1 MNGLRERMREWP
13 YEWRVGWRYTRAGR
27 ATRSNGFISFI
38 SGVSMLGIALG
49 VAALIV
55 VLSVM
60 NGFQKE
66 VQNRMLNAVAH
77 VEVLEDRGQAL
88 PQMSA
93 LEAAAFN
100 QIHVVAVA
108 PFVREQ
114 AMLARG
120 EDMRGVQVRG
130 VDPAREP
137 AVTAL
142 AAELLPR
149 LEAGGFGVLIGTA
162 LADTLGVEAGDSL
175 SLLVPRRSGMADSAS
190 AMGAPRV
197 RPLTVVGIFDSGHFE
212 YDSSLAL
219 MHVAD
224 AQQLFELAGP
234 NGLRLRLDDPDRAP
248 AVVQALANHMPRGTW
263 LTDWT
268 RQNATW
274 FSALGHQKRLLFLIL
289 VLIVAVAAFNLV
301 SMLMMSVVDK
311 RADIAILRTLGAA
324 PRSIMVVFMVQGA
337 MVGFMGTGLG
347 LALNLVVALN
357 LPEWIPALEQALG
370 MRFLPKDIYLID
382 HMPSDPQFGDIA
394 PIVLVSLLLSL
405 LATLYPSWRASQMNP
420 AEALKYE

>member
-1 MNGLRERMREWP
+1 MSKSLREWP

-66 VQNRMLNAVAH
+66 VQSRMLSAVAH
-77 VEVLEDRGQAL
+77 VEVLQDRGQAL
-88 PQMSA
+88 PQLPL
-93 LEAAAFN
+93 LEAAALSP
-100 QIHVVAVA
+100 IDVVAAA

-130 VDPAREP
+130 VDPIREP
-137 AVTAL
+137 GVTAL

-149 LEAGGFGVLIGTA
+149 LTPGSAGVLIGTA
-162 LADTLGVEAGDSL
+162 LAETLGVEEGDAL
-175 SLLVPRRSGMADSAS
+175 SLLVPRRPGTAGSSG
-190 AMGAPRV
+190 AMGAPRI
-197 RPLTVVGIFDSGHFE
+197 RPLTVVGIFDSGHYE
-212 YDSSLAL
+212 YDSSLVL
-219 MHVAD
+219 VNLED
-224 AQQLFELAGP
+224 AQQLFQLDGP
-234 NGLRLRLDDPDRAP
+234 NGLRLRLADPDRAP
-248 AVVQALANHMPRGTW
+248 AVVQQLASQMPQGTW

-311 RADIAILRTLGAA
+311 RGDIAILRTLGAA
-324 PRSIMVVFMVQGA
+324 PRSIMAVFMVQGA

-347 LALNLVVALN
+347 LALGLVVALN

-370 MRFLPKDIYLID
+370 VRFLPKDIYLID

-394 PIVLVSLLLSL
+394 PIVVVSLLLSL
-405 LATLYPSWRASQMNP
+405 LATLYPSWRASRMNP

>member
-1 MNGLRERMREWP
+1 MSKTLREWP

-66 VQNRMLNAVAH
+66 VQSRMLNAVAH
-77 VEVLEDRGQAL
+77 IEVLENGGRAL
-88 PQMSA
+88 PQLPV
-93 LEAAAFN
+93 LEAAALN

-120 EDMRGVQVRG
+120 EDMRGVQIRG
-130 VDPAREP
+130 VDPVREP

-149 LEAGGFGVLIGTA
+149 LTAGSAGVLIGTA
-162 LADTLGVEAGDSL
+162 LAETLGVEAGDAL
-175 SLLVPRRSGMADSAS
+175 SLLVPRRPGMSDSTA

-197 RPLTVVGIFDSGHFE
+197 RPLTVVGIFDSGHYE

-219 MHVAD
+219 MNVVD

-234 NGLRLRLDDPDRAP
+234 NGLRLRLDDPDLAP
-248 AVVQALANHMPRGTW
+248 VVVQRLASDMPQDTW

-324 PRSIMVVFMVQGA
+324 PRSIMLVFMVQGA
-337 MVGFMGTGLG
+337 MVGFLGTGLG
-347 LALNLVVALN
+347 LVIGLAVALN

-370 MRFLPKDIYLID
+370 VRFLPKDIYLID
-382 HMPSDPQFGDIA
+382 HMPSDPQLGDIA
-394 PIVLVSLLLSL
+394 PIVVVSLLLSL

>member
-1 MNGLRERMREWP
+1 MSKSLREWP

-66 VQNRMLNAVAH
+66 VQSRMLSAVAH
-77 VEVLEDRGQAL
+77 VEVLQDRGQAL
-88 PQMSA
+88 PQLPL
-93 LEAAAFN
+93 LEAAALSP
-100 QIHVVAVA
+100 IDVVAAA

-130 VDPAREP
+130 VDPIREP
-137 AVTAL
+137 GVTAL

-149 LEAGGFGVLIGTA
+149 LTPGSAGVLIGTA
-162 LADTLGVEAGDSL
+162 LAETLGVEEGDAL
-175 SLLVPRRSGMADSAS
+175 SLLVPRRPGTAGSSS
-190 AMGAPRV
+190 AMGAPRI
-197 RPLTVVGIFDSGHFE
+197 RPLTVVGIFDSGHYE
-212 YDSSLAL
+212 YDSSLVL
-219 MHVAD
+219 VNLED
-224 AQQLFELAGP
+224 AQQLFELDGP
-234 NGLRLRLDDPDRAP
+234 NGLRLRLADPDRAP
-248 AVVQALANHMPRGTW
+248 AVVQQLASQMPQGTW

-311 RADIAILRTLGAA
+311 RGDIAILRTLGAA
-324 PRSIMVVFMVQGA
+324 PRSIMAVFMVQGA

-347 LALNLVVALN
+347 LALGLVVALN

-370 MRFLPKDIYLID
+370 VRFLPKDIYLID

-394 PIVLVSLLLSL
+394 PIVVVSLLLSL
-405 LATLYPSWRASQMNP
+405 LATLYPSWRASRMNP

>member
-1 MNGLRERMREWP
+1 MKRPRFLPREWP

-66 VQNRMLNAVAH
+66 VQKRMLSAVAH
-77 VEVLEDRGQAL
+77 IEVLEDRGQAL
-88 PQMSA
+88 PQLPM
-93 LEAAAFN
+93 LETAIFN
-100 QIHVVAVA
+100 QIDVVAVA

-130 VDPAREP
+130 VDPAREA

-142 AAELLPR
+142 AADLLPR
-149 LEAGGFGVLIGTA
+149 LAAGRFGVLVGTA
-162 LADTLGVEAGDSL
+162 LADTLGVEVGDAL
-175 SLLVPRRSGMADSAS
+175 SLLVPRRSGMSGSAS

-197 RPLTVVGIFDSGHFE
+197 RPLTVVGIFDSGHYE

-219 MHVAD
+219 MNLAD

-248 AVVQALANHMPRGTW
+248 AVVQALAKHMPRGTW

-324 PRSIMVVFMVQGA
+324 PRSIMLVFMVQGA
-337 MVGFMGTGLG
+337 MVGILGTGLG
-347 LALNLVVALN
+347 LALGLVVALN

-370 MRFLPKDIYLID
+370 VHFLPKDIYLID
-382 HMPSDPQFGDIA
+382 HMPSDPQMGDIA

>member
-1 MNGLRERMREWP
+1 MSKSLREWP

-66 VQNRMLNAVAH
+66 VQSRMLSAVAH
-77 VEVLEDRGQAL
+77 VEVLQDRGQAL
-88 PQMSA
+88 PQLPL
-93 LEAAAFN
+93 LEAAALSP
-100 QIHVVAVA
+100 IDVVAAA

-130 VDPAREP
+130 VDPIREP
-137 AVTAL
+137 GVTAL

-149 LEAGGFGVLIGTA
+149 LTPGSAGVLIGTA
-162 LADTLGVEAGDSL
+162 LAETLGVEEGDAL
-175 SLLVPRRSGMADSAS
+175 SLLVPRRPGTAGSSS
-190 AMGAPRV
+190 AMGAPRI
-197 RPLTVVGIFDSGHFE
+197 RPLTVVGIFDSGHYE
-212 YDSSLAL
+212 YDSSLVL
-219 MHVAD
+219 VNLED
-224 AQQLFELAGP
+224 AQQLFELDGP
-234 NGLRLRLDDPDRAP
+234 NGLRLRLADPDRAP
-248 AVVQALANHMPRGTW
+248 AVVQQLASQMPQGTW

-311 RADIAILRTLGAA
+311 RGDIAILRTLGAA
-324 PRSIMVVFMVQGA
+324 PRSIMAVFVVQGA

-347 LALNLVVALN
+347 LALGLVVALN

-370 MRFLPKDIYLID
+370 VRFLPKDIYLID

-394 PIVLVSLLLSL
+394 PIVVVSLLLSL
-405 LATLYPSWRASQMNP
+405 LATLYPSWRASRMNP